1 MTLRPSEVIEQ
12 CPGMKGANAGSI
24 GDRASEFCEDFAV
37 PLDSP
42 PIGYATLLFFIRAT
56 IAGLPSS
63 RAAAIKT
70 RETSQKRGV
79 IKTEENLVWMVHASN
94 LLTSFE
100 LPGRGDIK
108 TERDL
113 STNCCSA
120 WRSGVNRELSVNQL
134 KSFPH
139 ACKAKPVP
147 THCLGIKSSTC
158 VMHSQLD
165 LIQCA
170 FERHLESLHTAMLH
184 GIPEG
189 FLQNPE
195 EAECHLFGQLFRYIV
210 GIKSN
215 FDIVSI

>member
-1 MTLRPSEVIEQ
+1 MWI
-12 CPGMKGANAGSI
+12 
-24 GDRASEFCEDFAV
+24 
-37 PLDSP
+37 
-42 PIGYATLLFFIRAT
+42 
-56 IAGLPSS
+56 
-63 RAAAIKT
+63 
-70 RETSQKRGV
+70 
-79 IKTEENLVWMVHASN
+79 VHASN

-100 LPGRGDIK
+100 LPARGEIR
-108 TERDL
+108 TERDS

-120 WRSGVNRELSVNQL
+120 WRLGVNRELSVNQVE
-134 KSFPH
+134 SFPH
-139 ACKAKPVP
+139 ACKAKPAP
-147 THCLGIKSSTC
+147 THCLFGIKSGAR

-195 EAECHLFGQLFRYIV
+195 EAECDLLGQLRYVV
-210 GIKSN
+210 GLKSN